1 MTKEEFLQLFELEK
15 IYNKYKNNIPF
26 SFGLHD
32 RLIGTDTFIF
42 FGFHDINKIKFGIE
56 CVEFSE
62 TIQELELHLI
72 IDNNEQISINKE
84 ELFKNEIFSFLTFDT
99 NLDASL
105 KFIANFINKILKP
118 KYTLMGKVHIH

>member
-1 MTKEEFLQLFELEK
+1 MTKQEFLKLFELEE
-15 IYNKYKNNIPF
+15 IYTKYQNKIPF

-32 RLIGTDTFIF
+32 RMIGTDTFIF
-42 FGFHDINKIKFGIE
+42 FGFHDTNKIKFCIE

-62 TIQELELHLI
+62 KIQEMEVHFVI
-72 IDNNEQISINKE
+72 EQEQIYINTE
-84 ELFKNEIFSFLTFDT
+84 EKFKNEIFSFLTFDT

-118 KYTLMGKVHIH
+118 KYQLMGKAHTH